1 MPHHALIGKTR
12 CGKTTLAKIL
22 ARRLAAQGIGI
33 AVLDPFYSKWPSDF
47 QSADGEKFLA
57 KLPALVATKKRWA
70 LFIDESS
77 HALNRHDKRFSFLGT
92 GAAQCGLVSYFLAQ
106 RWMQLAPEI
115 RNSIETW
122 WVFNNADAHPMAIS
136 LSEPALEGVRRFPQG
151 QFLLVRPFQPTML
164 GKILLEKNDVWL
176 KAIPCPDDQRS
187 ARQSSQAH
195 DVPDCR
201 T

>member
-33 AVLDPFYSKWPSDF
+33 AVLDPFHSKWPSDF
-47 QSADGEKFLA
+47 QTADGETFLA
-57 KLPALVATKKRWA
+57 KLSALVATRKKWA

-77 HALNRHDKRFSFLGT
+77 HAIDRHDPRFSFLGT

-115 RNSIETW
+115 RNSVETW
-122 WVFNNADAHPMAIS
+122 WIFRNADADAMAKA
-136 LSEPALEGVRRFPQG
+136 LGEPEILKVKQFPQG
-151 QFLLVRPFQPTML
+151 QFLLVRPFQPTMI
-164 GKILLEKNDVWL
+164 GRILFEKSDVTL
-176 KAIPCPDDQRS
+176 KSIAAPIDH
-187 ARQSSQAH
+187 SQH
-195 DVPDCR
+195 VKQF
-201 T
+201 